1 MRTSTTPLNACSLPI
16 GSCMATT
23 RGPKACL
30 SEASAAPKS
39 ARSRS
44 SMLQNTR
51 RAKPRSSARAHR
63 RSVCTS
69 TPTTPLTAMTAV
81 STTVR
86 AAIVSARKLESPG
99 VSIRLNVTPPRSTC
113 ASVAERLSSRFFSSS
128 SQSDTVDPSSTLPR
142 RLTAP
147 PRKSSASRSD
157 VLPAPRWP
165 TSAMFLILPGSS
177 ILALLFSSPTAA
189 IRGLLPC
196 TSMQHAARPGTWDLG
211 RQTWCRPPRP
221 PWSETWSTPTVRS
234 ARDEV

>member
-1 MRTSTTPLNACSLPI
+1 MSRSTTPLNACSLPI

-23 RGPKACL
+23 CCPKACL
-30 SEASAAPKS
+30 SEARAAPKS

-44 SMLQNTR
+44 SMLQNTT

-69 TPTTPLTAMTAV
+69 TPTTPLTVMTAV

-99 VSIRLNVTPPRSTC
+99 VSIRLNVTPPRSIC

-189 IRGLLPC
+189 TRGLLLRAL
-196 TSMQHAARPGTWDLG
+196 MQHTARRAHGTWAG
-211 RQTWCRPPRP
+211 ERRYCPPRAP
-221 PWSETWSTPTVRS
+221 SSEAWSAATARS